1 MMNVELVN
9 DGPVTIVL
17 VLICSSVVCGIA
29 VCEAQTPFWLL
40 SDYFQCWCCVG
51 YHSPMTMLRR
61 IQRNESLKAGAAVL
75 PPISRRTWSPTWTV
89 ISHSKDVSRTIAKR
103 VMGSLKQSEV
113 AQQKLLN
120 AAVAIDKR
128 APHWQLLLCR
138 GQREHAPQ
146 PRQ

>member
-1 MMNVELVN
+1 M
-9 DGPVTIVL
+9 
-17 VLICSSVVCGIA
+17 
-29 VCEAQTPFWLL
+29 LL
-40 SDYFQCWCCVG
+40 
-51 YHSPMTMLRR
+51 R
-61 IQRNESLKAGAAVL
+61 IRRNESLKVGAAVL

-89 ISHSKDVSRTIAKR
+89 ISHSKDVSRTIANR
-103 VMGSLKQSEV
+103 VMGSLKHSEV
-113 AQQKLLN
+113 AHQKLLN